1 MSLRKGDPGKGVCSA
16 RNELFFQAA
25 GVAAKVF
32 YRETPAARRR
42 CKAAAVSARNR
53 ARVTYHK
60 THAGVCMIIIAN
72 TLSAIALVL
81 GSLLNI
87 YFWIVIIA
95 AVLTWVRPD
104 PYNSSVRT
112 LRLLTESVTE
122 PVFYRV
128 RKWLPFTY
136 TSGLDFSPLVVL
148 LAIELVNRIVIASLA
163 QYAIAL
169 H

>member
-1 MSLRKGDPGKGVCSA
+1 
-16 RNELFFQAA
+16 
-25 GVAAKVF
+25 
-32 YRETPAARRR
+32 
-42 CKAAAVSARNR
+42 
-53 ARVTYHK
+53 
-60 THAGVCMIIIAN
+60 MIILAN

-104 PYNSSVRT
+104 PYNPIVRT
-112 LRLLTESVTE
+112 LRLLTE

-136 TSGLDFSPLVVL
+136 TSGLDFSPIVVL
-148 LAIELVNRIVIASLA
+148 LVIELVNRIVIASLA
-163 QYAIAL
+163 QYAVAL

>member
-1 MSLRKGDPGKGVCSA
+1 
-16 RNELFFQAA
+16 
-25 GVAAKVF
+25 
-32 YRETPAARRR
+32 
-42 CKAAAVSARNR
+42 
-53 ARVTYHK
+53 
-60 THAGVCMIIIAN
+60 MIVLAN

-95 AVLTWVRPD
+95 VVLTWVGPD
-104 PYNSSVRT
+104 PYNPIVRT
-112 LRLLTESVTE
+112 LRLLTE

-136 TSGLDFSPLVVL
+136 TSGLDFSPVVVL
-148 LAIELVNRIVIASLA
+148 LGIELINRIVIASLA
-163 QYAIAL
+163 QYAVAL

>member
-1 MSLRKGDPGKGVCSA
+1 
-16 RNELFFQAA
+16 
-25 GVAAKVF
+25 
-32 YRETPAARRR
+32 
-42 CKAAAVSARNR
+42 
-53 ARVTYHK
+53 
-60 THAGVCMIIIAN
+60 MIVLAN

-87 YFWIVIIA
+87 YFWIVVIA

-104 PYNSSVRT
+104 PYNPIVRT
-112 LRLLTESVTE
+112 LRLLTE

-136 TSGLDFSPLVVL
+136 TSGLDFSPVVVL
-148 LAIELVNRIVIASLA
+148 LAIELINRIEIASLA
-163 QYAIAL
+163 QYALAL

>member
-1 MSLRKGDPGKGVCSA
+1 
-16 RNELFFQAA
+16 
-25 GVAAKVF
+25 
-32 YRETPAARRR
+32 
-42 CKAAAVSARNR
+42 
-53 ARVTYHK
+53 
-60 THAGVCMIIIAN
+60 MIVLAN

-87 YFWIVIIA
+87 YFWIVVIA

-104 PYNSSVRT
+104 PYNPIVRT
-112 LRLLTESVTE
+112 LRLLTE

-136 TSGLDFSPLVVL
+136 TSRLDFSPVVVL
-148 LAIELVNRIVIASLA
+148 LAIELINRIVIASLA
-163 QYAIAL
+163 QYALAL

>member
-1 MSLRKGDPGKGVCSA
+1 
-16 RNELFFQAA
+16 
-25 GVAAKVF
+25 
-32 YRETPAARRR
+32 
-42 CKAAAVSARNR
+42 
-53 ARVTYHK
+53 
-60 THAGVCMIIIAN
+60 MIVLAN

-104 PYNSSVRT
+104 PYNPIVRT
-112 LRLLTESVTE
+112 LRLLTE
-122 PVFYRV
+122 PVVYRV

-136 TSGLDFSPLVVL
+136 TSGLDFSPVVVL
-148 LAIELVNRIVIASLA
+148 LAIELINRIVIASLA
-163 QYAIAL
+163 QYALAL